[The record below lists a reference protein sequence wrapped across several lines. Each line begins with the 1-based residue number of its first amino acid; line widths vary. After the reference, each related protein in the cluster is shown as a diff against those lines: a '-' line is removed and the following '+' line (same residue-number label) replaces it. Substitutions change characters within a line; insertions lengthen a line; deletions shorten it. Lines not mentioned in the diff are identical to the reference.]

1 MSTLISGVLID
12 AIGNPIKDCTIEL
25 KAERTGSTVIAK
37 TIGSEQPGDD
47 GSYSMQVE
55 PNKYRVTLCIEGRQP
70 EYVGNIVVY
79 VDSAPGSLNDFLC
92 AVTEDDLTPEAMKH
106 FEELAA
112 QAAVSAADAKTSEDN
127 AADSATTAAVSE
139 TNAANSEDAAA
150 QSAVQAAIS
159 AESVAS
165 DTEAAAT
172 SAIAAKAS
180 EDSAATSAAQAT
192 ASAESIAGDVA
203 AAAESATQAAAS
215 AENAASDSETATAS
229 ATAAKVSEKNAA
241 TSAADAKTSEDNAAD
256 SATAAAES
264 QSAAATSETN
274 AADSETAAALSAT
287 QAADSAES
295 IAGDVEAAATSAA
308 AAKTSEDNA
317 ATSASDAND
326 AADRAEAAVG
336 MSAVETDGV
345 SILGDGK
352 DTPLHL
358 PFWQPDN
365 RASYLYNMAVPFG
378 PQGDP
383 ALKSSSYLDTSLNEL
398 LGFSYPK
405 DGGWGTVP
413 AFFYLFDP
421 LTRKLWVTLWV
432 SADLELLYPI
442 LSIHG
447 SSAVPEILARLQE
460 TEPTLTKDVLLQR
473 FTDVVN
479 DGDVDG
485 FAVGDVVVNHFSN
498 GMASSQE
505 SQTEEALQSCR
516 EQFVS
521 FINWWGKFS
530 GNTSVPG
537 DAIVETEP
545 GIYKVVMP
553 CTGLWGNSFLLKSNQ
568 CARWEE
574 QSRDD
579 TQITWCYTQY
589 QPGWQEDTGQTTTT
603 PLDGAPTDYH
613 WYRSVSASGAR
624 EIDAT
629 VLPFAGTKQLGVMY
643 SMRGGDEDIDFK
655 NVNPA
660 LVAITLDKY
669 QQRPPLNYA
678 MGNWKEPSI
687 GGLVFASITNR
698 PTKGSTYAGTDLSQ
712 VLIGY
717 DPASP
722 TSLQVMTDGPAS
734 SSSLPGTYQSL
745 SGCNAVVSGY
755 AYISL
760 FARIA

>member
-12 AIGNPIKDCTIEL
+12 AIGNPIKDCIIEL

-70 EYVGNIVVY
+70 EYVGNIFVY
-79 VDSAPGSLNDFLC
+79 ADSAPGSLNDFLLT
-92 AVTEDDLTPEAMKH
+92 VTEDDLTPEAMKH

-127 AADSATTAAVSE
+127 AADSATAAAVSE

-150 QSAVQAAIS
+150 QSATQAAIS

-192 ASAESIAGDVA
+192 ASAESIAGDV
-203 AAAESATQAAAS
+203 
-215 AENAASDSETATAS
+215 
-229 ATAAKVSEKNAA
+229 
-241 TSAADAKTSEDNAAD
+241 
-256 SATAAAES
+256 
-264 QSAAATSETN
+264 
-274 AADSETAAALSAT
+274 
-287 QAADSAES
+287 
-295 IAGDVEAAATSAA
+295 EAAATSAA

-336 MSAVETDGV
+336 VSAVETDGV

-383 ALKSSSYLDTSLNEL
+383 ALKSHSHFDTSLNEL
-398 LGFSYPK
+398 LGFSYPD

-432 SADLELLYPI
+432 SADLESLYPI

-447 SSAVPEILARLQE
+447 SSAIPEILARLQE

-479 DGDVDG
+479 ENDADG
-485 FAVGDVVVNHFSN
+485 FAVSDVVVNHFSN

-530 GNTSVPG
+530 GNAPVPG

-545 GIYKVVMP
+545 GIYTVVMP
-553 CTGLWGNSFLLKSNQ
+553 CTGLWGNGFLLKSNQ
-568 CARWEE
+568 GGRWEE

-579 TQITWCYTQY
+579 TQITWGWTQY
-589 QPGWQEDTGQTTTT
+589 QPGWQENTGQTTTT

-613 WYRSVSASGAR
+613 YYRSVSASGAR
-624 EIDAT
+624 EIDAA

-687 GGLVFASITNR
+687 GGLVFASVTNR

-745 SGCNAVVSGY
+745 SGCNAAVSGY